1 MGESASASA
10 GALAAPS
17 LGVMAGYVVEV
28 YMSRLGASA
37 LDDLTVRA
45 HRVAEELS
53 RTGTPVIYVR
63 SVFLPEDE
71 TCFHFFDAPSLEAIQ
86 ETCSR
91 LGLTHERIAKA
102 RSFELRGRRAATP
115 RVGRRPSGG

>member
-1 MGESASASA
+1 
-10 GALAAPS
+10 
-17 LGVMAGYVVEV
+17 MAGYVVEV

-45 HRVAEELS
+45 RRVAEELS
-53 RTGTPVIYVR
+53 RAGTPVIYVR

-91 LGLTHERIAKA
+91 LGLTHERIMKA
-102 RSFELRGRRAATP
+102 TSAGLSP
-115 RVGRRPSGG
+115 RTNL